1 MICSKVIGSS
11 GEKALYQKSAGSYYK
26 RRMYVKENGAWAE
39 KTNYEDY
46 LSEGDNIKIINI
58 VS

>member
-1 MICSKVIGSS
+1 MFKV
-11 GEKALYQKSAGSYYK
+11 
-26 RRMYVKENGAWAE
+26 NGTWAE

-46 LSEGDNIKIINI
+46 LSEFDNIKIINI